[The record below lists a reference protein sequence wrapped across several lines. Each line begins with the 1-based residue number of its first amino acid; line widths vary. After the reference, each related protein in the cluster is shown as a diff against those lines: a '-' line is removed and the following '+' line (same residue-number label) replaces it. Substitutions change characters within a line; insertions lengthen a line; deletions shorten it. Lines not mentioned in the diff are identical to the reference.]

1 MDVDGDATTCP
12 SSHLFKGGGDVTV
25 YLLLLFSVNL
35 YIPGVFLETGACLTP
50 NCLFTI
56 QLPMFHLCSKR
67 VAGIKLTIIDQSA
80 LRAKYVKSWKQF
92 SVMR

>member
-35 YIPGVFLETGACLTP
+35 YIPGVFLETGE
-50 NCLFTI
+50 
-56 QLPMFHLCSKR
+56 LPMFHLCSKR